1 MRTVNVDLGAASY
14 PIYIGSG
21 LIKRDLCQQ
30 HIAGNSCMLISNT
43 TIAPLYAET
52 LNQHIQIDKSA
63 QCLLEDG
70 EQYKNLDSLKHIIS
84 TLLEQRFD
92 RNTTLIALG
101 GGVVG
106 DICGFAAA
114 SFQRGVNFIQ
124 VPTTLLAMVDSS
136 VGGKTAVNHE
146 LGKNMI
152 GAFHQPQCVV
162 IDIDTLKTLDER
174 EYRAGLAEV
183 IKYGLIIDADFFAWL
198 ENNMQALINRDA
210 EALMYAIERSCAIK
224 ADVVSQD
231 EKEQGIRALLNLG
244 HTFGHAIETGLG
256 YGEWLHGEA
265 ISTGMILAA
274 RLSERLGL
282 LNQSD
287 VERTLNLFEQTGLP
301 THVPKTM
308 KAERFTELMAV
319 DKKVKNGV
327 LRLILMES
335 IGKAIIKDD
344 VRPDQIKA
352 VIETHPA

>member
-1 MRTVNVDLGAASY
+1 MRTVEVDLGAASY

-21 LIKRDLCQQ
+21 LLKNDFCQQ
-30 HIAGNSCMLISNT
+30 HIVGNSCMLISNT
-43 TIAPLYAET
+43 TVAPHYAEV
-52 LNQHIQIDKSA
+52 LSQQIKIDKTGE
-63 QCLLEDG
+63 CLLEDS
-70 EQYKNLDSLKHIIS
+70 EQYKNLESLEKIITS
-84 TLLEQRFD
+84 LLEQHFD

-136 VGGKTAVNHE
+136 VGGKTAVNHA

-162 IDIDTLKTLDER
+162 IDIDTLQTLEER

-183 IKYGLIIDADFFAWL
+183 IKYGLIIDAEFFDWL
-198 ENNMQALINRDA
+198 QQNIQLLMQRDSEALI
-210 EALMYAIERSCAIK
+210 YAIERSCAIK

-274 RLSERLGL
+274 RLSEMLGL
-282 LNQSD
+282 LSKTD
-287 VERTLNLFEQTGLP
+287 VKRTTDIFKQTGLP
-301 THVPKTM
+301 THIPNAMT
-308 KAERFTELMAV
+308 ADRFTELMAV
-319 DKKVKNGV
+319 DKKVKDGV

-335 IGKAIIKDD
+335 IGKAVIKDD
-344 VRPDQIKA
+344 VSPAQIKA

>member
-1 MRTVNVDLGAASY
+1 
-14 PIYIGSG
+14 
-21 LIKRDLCQQ
+21 
-30 HIAGNSCMLISNT
+30 
-43 TIAPLYAET
+43 
-52 LNQHIQIDKSA
+52 
-63 QCLLEDG
+63 
-70 EQYKNLDSLKHIIS
+70 
-84 TLLEQRFD
+84 
-92 RNTTLIALG
+92 
-101 GGVVG
+101 
-106 DICGFAAA
+106 
-114 SFQRGVNFIQ
+114 
-124 VPTTLLAMVDSS
+124 
-136 VGGKTAVNHE
+136 
-146 LGKNMI
+146 
-152 GAFHQPQCVV
+152 
-162 IDIDTLKTLDER
+162 
-174 EYRAGLAEV
+174 
-183 IKYGLIIDADFFAWL
+183 
-198 ENNMQALINRDA
+198 MQALINHDS
-210 EALMYAIERSCAIK
+210 EALMYAIERSCEIK

-274 RLSERLGL
+274 RLSEMLGL

-308 KAERFTELMAV
+308 TAERFIELMAV
-319 DKKVKNGV
+319 DKKVKNRV